1 MAKLADIIQGKGLS
15 LIPQLHLQQVDLF
28 LWRKGI
34 ELYPAFDSDN
44 TRAAFLQKLWK
55 ENKTSLYLTDIW
67 EKGAISGS
75 ILLYVRP
82 NGKSYR
88 LNYYQKEEFKPYFNA
103 DGDLE
108 TVVINTTYQVES
120 DRGGETTRYSKI
132 RITTNS
138 IEKWDSDRNISDSS
152 VPDSVTPNPYETIP
166 CVIIDNKPCGAGK
179 RGKNEF
185 AGLEGQ
191 IESHDWQVDQVHG
204 NLEFFGGPIF
214 YSSRSKQEMT
224 EAGMIEE
231 RHSVAAAAGY
241 GSTRSHERIKARRIF
256 DNLEEGE
263 QIGFAS
269 PEPINGENLE
279 FINNFALKIRTALGS
294 VDESEIRA
302 TKNGT
307 SFEIRTILGR
317 TIQTANR
324 RAESYLTFGIAQAYS
339 LMLQMAEHDGLL
351 AKLGHDYDV
360 HWRYLGDVFQESPSD
375 LLTKSIVCRNL
386 LRMGVNVKECLRFL
400 FPDKR
405 DGELETLL
413 KEGFAYEFLNGI
425 ATVARTLATA
435 KDPESGEYAIA
446 IDTFIQEVL
455 DGRPSDQSQE
465 ISHPGDSNSETS
477 REDMAS
483 PDGVRHARR
492 GNTKHSTNNRNST
505 SHTTDTPSSNSPNST
520 TTQLPQPT
528 I

>member
-1 MAKLADIIQGKGLS
+1 
-15 LIPQLHLQQVDLF
+15 VDLF

-34 ELYPAFDSDN
+34 ELYPAFDTDN
-44 TRAAFLQKLWK
+44 IRATFLQKLWK

-75 ILLYVRP
+75 ILLYIRP

-108 TVVINTTYQVES
+108 TVIINTTYQVES
-120 DRGGETTRYSKI
+120 DKGGEETRYSKI
-132 RITTNS
+132 RITANS
-138 IEKWDSDRNISDSS
+138 IEKWDSDRNIADSS
-152 VPDSVTPNPYETIP
+152 VPDSVTPNPYEMIP
-166 CVIIDNKPCGAGK
+166 CIVIDNKPCGMGK
-179 RGKNEF
+179 RGKSEF
-185 AGLEGQ
+185 DKLEGQ

-224 EAGMIEE
+224 EAGMIED

-269 PEPINGENLE
+269 PEPINGETLE

-307 SFEIRTILGR
+307 SFEIRTVLGR

-324 RAESYLTFGIAQAYS
+324 RAESYLTYGIAQAYS
-339 LMLQMAEHDGLL
+339 LMLQMAEHDGLT
-351 AKLGHDYDV
+351 AKIGNDYDV

-375 LLTKSIVCRNL
+375 QLTKSIVCRNL

-425 ATVARTLATA
+425 ATVARTLRSA

-465 ISHPGDSNSETS
+465 ISHPSDSNPQTS
-477 REDMAS
+477 RTSMAS
-483 PDGVRHARR
+483 PNGIHHARR
-492 GNTKHSTNNRNST
+492 GNSRANNSRQSAKPNVANVANNSRNTTSSQQLTN
-505 SHTTDTPSSNSPNST
+505 
-520 TTQLPQPT
+520 
-528 I
+528 